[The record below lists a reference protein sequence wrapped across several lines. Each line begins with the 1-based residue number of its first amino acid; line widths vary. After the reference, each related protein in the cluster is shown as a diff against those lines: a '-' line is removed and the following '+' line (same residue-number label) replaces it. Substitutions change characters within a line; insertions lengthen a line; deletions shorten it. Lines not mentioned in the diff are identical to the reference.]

1 MGFDFFTQCIVRSK
15 QTMKGIEMKVLKYA
29 WIGYSSIIAG
39 LFSAGIISI
48 VKNGTWE
55 ELQPILKQTEPLVDW
70 G

>member
-1 MGFDFFTQCIVRSK
+1 
-15 QTMKGIEMKVLKYA
+15 MKVLKYA
-29 WIGYSSIIAG
+29 WIGYSSIVAV

-55 ELQPILKQTEPLVDW
+55 ELQPILKQTEPLVDF